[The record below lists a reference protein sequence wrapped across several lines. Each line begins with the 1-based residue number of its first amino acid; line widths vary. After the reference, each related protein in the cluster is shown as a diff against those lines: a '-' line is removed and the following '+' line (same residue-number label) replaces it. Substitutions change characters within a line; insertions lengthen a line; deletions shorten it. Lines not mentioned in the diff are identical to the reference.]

1 MNAKIVL
8 RALPLALCL
17 LSPAVHAQTYPA
29 KPIRIVVPYTAGGS
43 VDILARL
50 VGQKFTET
58 WGRATIV
65 DNRPGGSSNIGAE
78 LVAKSPPDG
87 YTLLAATSTALAV
100 NPSLFPKLGFDPQRD
115 FAPITLATYI
125 PSILV
130 VHPSLPVKTVKE
142 LIALAQSRPNQLN
155 YASAGSG
162 TPGHLGMELFKTLT
176 RTQVTHV
183 PYKGGA
189 PAVADTVAGQVM
201 MDLAVTPDALP
212 FVQAGRLRA
221 LGVSTL
227 KRSPIVPDVPTI
239 AEAGVPRFEVIGWYG
254 FLAPAGTPREIVTRL
269 NQEIVRALK
278 ERDVRE
284 RLVGLGFEV
293 AGNTPEEF
301 AAWMKS
307 ERTKWAKV
315 IQDSG
320 AKPE

>member
-1 MNAKIVL
+1 
-8 RALPLALCL
+8 
-17 LSPAVHAQTYPA
+17 
-29 KPIRIVVPYTAGGS
+29 
-43 VDILARL
+43 
-50 VGQKFTET
+50 
-58 WGRATIV
+58 
-65 DNRPGGSSNIGAE
+65 
-78 LVAKSPPDG
+78 VAKSPPDG
-87 YTLLAATSTALAV
+87 YTLVAATSTALAV

-130 VHPSLPVKTVKE
+130 VHPSLPARTVKQ
-142 LIALAQSRPNQLN
+142 LIALAASRAGQLN

-176 RTQVTHV
+176 RTQVVHV

-189 PAVADTVAGQVM
+189 PAVADTVAGQVL
-201 MDLAVTPDALP
+201 MDLAVLPDALP

-227 KRSPIVPDVPTI
+227 KRLPIVADVPTI
-239 AEAGVPRFEVIGWYG
+239 AEAGVPGFEVLGWYG
-254 FLAPAGTPREIVTRL
+254 FLAPAGTPRDVVTKL
-269 NQEIVRALK
+269 HQEIVRSLQA
-278 ERDVRE
+278 RDVRD

-315 IQDSG
+315 IQESG